1 MFKMFIN
8 TLNKKI
14 PFCITLSNHKQ
25 ACEYDSFCISNY
37 FIFETQTFF
46 KSIYNFF
53 KLFCHQL

>member
-25 ACEYDSFCISNY
+25 ACGYDSFCISNY
-37 FIFETQTFF
+37 FIFETQTFLNLYIIF
-46 KSIYNFF
+46 
-53 KLFCHQL
+53 

>member
-25 ACEYDSFCISNY
+25 ACGYDSFCISNY
-37 FIFETQTFF
+37 FIFETQTAFDVMADAYF
-46 KSIYNFF
+46 
-53 KLFCHQL
+53 LELLHV